1 MDAAQIVDV
10 VGDFVT
16 LKKRGANHIACCPFH
31 NEKTP
36 SFSVSASK
44 GIYKCFGC
52 GKSGTAVGFVMEH
65 ENMTYT
71 EALKYLAKKYN
82 IEVVEKE
89 ESAEEIARKQR
100 SESLYLVS
108 EYAGKFFQESMQTP
122 EGQAIAYQYFR
133 SRGLEDDTIRK
144 YGLGWSPVNRKAFSE
159 AARAAGYK
167 EEFLIETGVC
177 IKYDDGRLVDRFHD
191 SVMFPIHSVSGRI
204 IAFGGRTLK
213 TDKSVAKYVNS
224 PETEI
229 YVKSRSLYGIYFA
242 KNEISRQDK
251 CILVEGYLDVLSM
264 HQLGIKNVVASS
276 GTSLTV
282 EQIRLIRKFTENV
295 TIIYDGD
302 GAGIKAALRGI
313 GLVLKEGLNVKIVL
327 LPDGMDPDDFARRH
341 TLEQV
346 QDYIAQNEQDFIGFK
361 TDLLLGEAGGDP
373 LKKANLIN
381 DVADTIALIPD
392 AVIRAVYVQTC
403 ADKFEIDE
411 QILIDRVN
419 KSRDEMLIADRKQ
432 AEREAA
438 RAAQNSA
445 PRYNR
450 PSPPVQQQYPSD
462 MAPVSEGYAPM
473 PDDFVPMSE
482 DWSSMPGDY
491 IPIADEYG
499 SMPGDYM
506 PSVGDGPVYDAP
518 VAVESVQPQPQHLNG
533 IVIND
538 PFLEP
543 CERDLLKFI
552 LEHGCTPLAF
562 DRDSKYYVEGE
573 QLNVAEF
580 IDGILAEDEEGFA
593 NASYHKVYEEY
604 FAMYDEGLEQEQI
617 QTRLL
622 NSQDSQIAAVAREL
636 LIEKYQITVEN
647 YEKSMTATTT
657 RLVQFVPKTLMTYQ
671 CRKVE
676 KILKKLTAEL
686 ASVTDETVMM
696 DILTKISD
704 YTKARARLNNELGR
718 VN

>member
-1 MDAAQIVDV
+1 MIPQETVNRILDTAQIVDV
-10 VGDFVT
+10 VSDFVT
-16 LKKRGANHIACCPFH
+16 LKKRGANHIACCPFQ

-44 GIYKCFGC
+44 GIYKCFGS
-52 GKSGTAVGFVMEH
+52 GKSGTAVGFVMDH
-65 ENMTYT
+65 ENMSYT

-89 ESAEEIARKQR
+89 ETAEEIAKRQR

-122 EGQAIAYQYFR
+122 DGQAIAYQYFK
-133 SRGLEDDTIRK
+133 SRGLEDETIRK
-144 YGLGWSPVNRKAFSE
+144 YGLGWSPVTRKALSE

-167 EEFLIETGVC
+167 EEFLVETGLS
-177 IKYDDGRLVDRFHD
+177 IKYDDGRLVDRFYD
-191 SVMFPIHSVSGRI
+191 RVMFPIHSVSGRI
-204 IAFGGRTLK
+204 IAFGGRTLR

-242 KNEISRQDK
+242 KNEIARQDK

-264 HQLGIKNVVASS
+264 HQLGITNVVASS

-282 EQIRLIRKFTENV
+282 EQIRLIRKFTNNV

-346 QDYIAQNEQDFIGFK
+346 QDYIFQNEQDFIGFK

-392 AVIRAVYVQTC
+392 AVIRAVYVKSC
-403 ADKFEIDE
+403 ADKFGIDE
-411 QILIDRVN
+411 QILTDRVTR
-419 KSRDEMLIADRKQ
+419 SRNDMILADRKQ

-438 RAAQNSA
+438 RARQGSA
-445 PRYNR
+445 AGYVRREQYPV
-450 PSPPVQQQYPSD
+450 SQATSESVPPVQD
-462 MAPVSEGYAPM
+462 DGYMPPM
-473 PDDFVPMSE
+473 PDD
-482 DWSSMPGDY
+482 Y
-491 IPIADEYG
+491 IPGPE
-499 SMPGDYM
+499 GDYM
-506 PSVGDGPVYDAP
+506 PMDQEEADYAPSAGPQ
-518 VAVESVQPQPQHLNG
+518 VQQSG
-533 IVIND
+533 ILVND
-538 PFLEP
+538 PYLEP

-552 LEHGCTPLAF
+552 LEDGCTPLEF
-562 DRDSKYYVEGE
+562 DRDSKFYIDGE
-573 QLNVAEF
+573 VLNVAEF
-580 IDGILAEDEEGFA
+580 IDGILAEDEVGFE
-593 NASYHKVYEEY
+593 NLSYRKVYDEY
-604 FAMYDEGLEQEQI
+604 FAMYDEGLSQEQI

-622 NSQDSQIAAVAREL
+622 NSMDEQVSAVAREL
-636 LIEKYQITVEN
+636 LIEKYQITVKN
-647 YEKSMTATTT
+647 YEQSLTATAT

-671 CRKVE
+671 CKRVE
-676 KILKKLTAEL
+676 QLLKKLTAEL
-686 ASVTDETVMM
+686 SSATDETAQLDLLM
-696 DILTKISD
+696 KISE
-704 YTKARARLNNELGR
+704 YSKARTRLNNELGR
-718 VN
+718 V